1 MKKNVWLALL
11 LGLLL
16 GIGPVWA
23 QEEAG
28 AAGADASATGAEAAE
43 EALAANEEE
52 HGSVLDVVLR
62 WLNAAVLF
70 GGLGYLLRKP
80 ASEFFEARR
89 HAIQDGLGRAQ
100 RAQEESD
107 RKLADIEARLTQL
120 SADAAQIQEDAK
132 ASSEAERERI
142 VADGKLEVGRA
153 MEQSRAEI
161 ERLVRGFEQ
170 EIRTHMADLVIDGA
184 TERLRAQISED
195 AQRRIIGRFVNEI

>member
-1 MKKNVWLALL
+1 MKKNVWSALL
-11 LGLLL
+11 LGLVL

-23 QEEAG
+23 QEESG
-28 AAGADASATGAEAAE
+28 APGAEAA
-43 EALAANEEE
+43 AEEE

-89 HAIQDGLGRAQ
+89 QGILDGLGRAQ

-142 VADGKLEVGRA
+142 VADGRLEVGRA

-170 EIRTHMADLVIDGA
+170 EIRAHMADLVIDGA

-195 AQRRIIGRFVNEI
+195 AQRRIVRRFVNEI

>member
-1 MKKNVWLALL
+1 MKKNVWSALL
-11 LGLLL
+11 LGLVL

-23 QEEAG
+23 QEESGAPEAG
-28 AAGADASATGAEAAE
+28 AAA
-43 EALAANEEE
+43 EEE

-62 WLNAAVLF
+62 WLNAAALF

-80 ASEFFEARR
+80 ASEFFESRR
-89 HAIQDGLGRAQ
+89 QGILDGLGRAQ

-132 ASSEAERERI
+132 ASSEVERERI
-142 VADGKLEVGRA
+142 VADGRLEVGRA
-153 MEQSRAEI
+153 MEQSGAEI

-170 EIRTHMADLVIDGA
+170 EIRAHMADLVIDGA

-195 AQRRIIGRFVNEI
+195 AQRRIVRRFVNEI